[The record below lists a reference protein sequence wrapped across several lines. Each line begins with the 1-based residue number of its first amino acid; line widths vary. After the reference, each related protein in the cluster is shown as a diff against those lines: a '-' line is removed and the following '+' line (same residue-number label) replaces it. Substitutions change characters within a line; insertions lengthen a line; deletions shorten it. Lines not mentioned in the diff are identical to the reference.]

1 VTIIDAIGRSR
12 PGPSRRSTI
21 GSPRHSSK
29 TFDPQL
35 HIVDARRSKI
45 RPAREAIGDSR
56 TIAGI
61 GALGMSLTGHNA
73 DCFND
78 QRRGQT

>member
-1 VTIIDAIGRSR
+1 M
-12 PGPSRRSTI
+12 
-21 GSPRHSSK
+21 HSSK
-29 TFDPQL
+29 TLDPQV
-35 HIVDARRSKI
+35 HIVDVRRGKI

-61 GALGMSLTGHNA
+61 GVLGMPLNEHNA

-78 QRRGQT
+78 QRRGPT